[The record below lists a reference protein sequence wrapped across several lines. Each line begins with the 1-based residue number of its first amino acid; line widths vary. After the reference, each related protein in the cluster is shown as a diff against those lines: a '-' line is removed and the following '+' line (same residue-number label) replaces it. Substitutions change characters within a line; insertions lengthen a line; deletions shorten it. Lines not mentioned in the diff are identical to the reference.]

1 MAFTSIGAT
10 KAPGIDGIPA
20 SFYHKHWDTVKE
32 GIYSFIIGV
41 FSGSNDIRLV
51 NKTLLVLIPKIEKPS
66 SFLQMR
72 PISLCNV
79 LYKAITKIVAN
90 RIRRILPEIISQN
103 QGSFVPGRQ
112 MMDNV
117 VIAQEMVHSM
127 KMRKGK
133 KGIVALKLDLEKA
146 YDRLNWSFLLDS
158 LKRAGI
164 PENWRRLIEDC
175 ISSPVFQ
182 VLINGDMSDEF
193 SPSRGI
199 RQGDPMSPFLFV
211 IAMERLAHLIQ
222 EAMSKGILHPVSIN
236 KFCPPISHLFFAD
249 DVMIFVEGND
259 EQVGVVMD
267 ILNCFCA
274 ASGQKI
280 NIHKSRMLCSKNV
293 EKSVC
298 KKLRD
303 LSGIPL
309 THSLGKYLGVP
320 LRNDRVS
327 KASFK
332 ETLDKTN
339 GLCASWKANS
349 LSLAGRLTL
358 VQSVNCAA
366 PNHIMQACKLP
377 EPVLNELDKINRSFL
392 WGESGE
398 GRKIH
403 LVPWKEVCQPKS
415 MGGLG
420 IRQAKDNNKVLL
432 MKLLRRMWFD
442 SFFSLDT
449 LLKIRGVKI
458 SNQEEDK
465 HRHCWT
471 LTNNGAYFCKSAFE
485 AFTLNRSDPLSDTWK
500 SIWALKIPYRIRSF
514 LWLGVKDRLL
524 TNSDRHRRH
533 LADSG
538 ACSRCRGHIETL
550 CHALRD
556 CSKSKE
562 VWKKV
567 LPPHILP
574 SFLAHSENDWFSNGW
589 RNEEIFSEKTV
600 FIQNLPE
607 FFSKKLLIITESFK
621 GDSLARSTQ
630 NKEVHLVG
638 WSRPKDGVVKLN
650 TDGSCLNNGRIAAGG
665 VLRDAGGA
673 WMSGFTHNLG
683 LGSSFSTELWGILS
697 GVKLAR
703 SLGIKRLS
711 VESNNK
717 EAINMISDK
726 HAICLNSQNLIKAI
740 KRLGSSFEFL
750 EFSHIFR
757 EQNRIADRLAGAGHE
772 GMLGVTTLSDPP
784 IFLSSLLLEDR
795 IGKVMKKRFVPAHY
809 YKELLKEL
817 QSMSQGNQSV
827 EDYHKQLEMALIR
840 ADIQEDEE
848 ATMVRFLMGM
858 KREIRN
864 PLELQTYF
872 HMDEMLH
879 KAIKIERQL
888 QEVEKGRSKF
898 KGTTSTPWKS
908 DPRGNFKT
916 KSEFSSKSDQTPQV
930 DSKAFGKLQIGGTTP
945 KYKTTEKP
953 TRTREIVC
961 FKCQGRGHYARECSN
976 QKAMVMKHG
985 ELISESESEHESDDM
1000 PTLED
1005 CSDIEEVDS
1014 KGGHGVN
1021 LVTRR
1026 TLKMG
1031 VSGDI
1036 EQRKH
1041 IFHAHCNILGKTCL
1055 LIIDGGSCC
1064 NVVSNVLAS
1073 RLGISTIPHP
1083 NPYRL
1088 QWLNDSNELKVTK
1101 QVLLNFSIGSFSD
1114 EVLCDVVPMQ
1124 ACHVLLGRPWQ
1135 FDRSALHHGRTNK
1148 FTIAKDGKKYILPPL
1163 SPAEVFED
1171 QLYMREK
1178 ERSINKSQNLSLY
1191 AKLRDVKQAD
1201 FENKNL
1207 LLFYCKSFCLSSVS
1221 QSNLP
1226 SSISPLLQE
1235 FKDLFPEEMPNKL
1248 PPIRGIEHQIDFVPG
1263 AQIPNRPAYR
1273 SNPEETKELQRQ
1285 KDGTWRMCIDC
1296 RAVNKITVKYRHPIP
1311 RLDDML
1317 DELNGAVIFTKIDLK
1332 SGYHQIRMSL
1342 GDEWKT
1348 AFKTKHGLY
1357 EWLVMPFG
1365 LTNAPSTFMR
1375 LMNHVL
1381 REFIGKFVVV
1391 YFDDILIYSKS
1402 EAEHIEHV
1410 KVVLDV
1416 LREQK
1421 LYANLSKCSFCMEK
1435 VVFLGFIVSAQGVS
1449 VDIEKVKAIQ
1459 EWPTPNSVTE
1469 VRSFH
1474 GLASF
1479 YRRFVK
1485 NFSTIAAPLTEV
1497 IKKNVG
1503 FKWGKAQEDA
1513 FEMLKARL
1521 TSAPVLALPN
1531 FDKSFEIECDASG
1544 VGIGAVLMQE
1554 GRPIAFFSEKL
1565 SGATLNY
1572 PTYDKELYA
1581 LVRALQM
1588 WQHYLWPKEF
1598 VIHTDHESLKHLKG
1612 QQKLNRRHAKWV
1624 EFIETFPYV
1633 IKYKQGKE
1641 NVVADALSRRVSL
1654 LNVMHAKCLGF
1665 EYIKELYVDDLD
1677 FASIYKACELTAFGK
1692 FYRHEG
1698 YLFRDNR
1705 LCMPKCSH
1713 REFLVREAHGG
1724 GLMGHFGVAKT
1735 LDMISEHFFWPH
1747 MKRDVERICASCINC
1762 KKAKSRVMPHGLYTP
1777 LPVPNEPWTAIS
1789 MDFVMALPRSKR
1801 GNDSIFVVFSPFEI
1815 VYGFNPL
1822 TPLDLI
1828 PLPVDERK
1836 SLDGKKKAEMVLKL
1850 HEQVKQQLE
1859 KKNEHYAKQANKG
1872 RQCVLFEPGDWVWLH
1887 MRKERF
1893 PAQRKSKLHPRGDG
1907 PFQVVARIGDNAY
1920 KLDLPGD
1927 EDLRTNP
1934 FQERGNDVISKAQ
1947 EHGTKE
1953 LGVKEP
1959 NECFS
1964 KTNKELV
1971 KSL

>member
-1 MAFTSIGAT
+1 M
-10 KAPGIDGIPA
+10 
-20 SFYHKHWDTVKE
+20 
-32 GIYSFIIGV
+32 
-41 FSGSNDIRLV
+41 SNE
-51 NKTLLVLIPKIEKPS
+51 PKK
-66 SFLQMR
+66 
-72 PISLCNV
+72 
-79 LYKAITKIVAN
+79 
-90 RIRRILPEIISQN
+90 
-103 QGSFVPGRQ
+103 
-112 MMDNV
+112 DNV
-117 VIAQEMVHSM
+117 
-127 KMRKGK
+127 
-133 KGIVALKLDLEKA
+133 
-146 YDRLNWSFLLDS
+146 N
-158 LKRAGI
+158 
-164 PENWRRLIEDC
+164 
-175 ISSPVFQ
+175 
-182 VLINGDMSDEF
+182 
-193 SPSRGI
+193 
-199 RQGDPMSPFLFV
+199 
-211 IAMERLAHLIQ
+211 
-222 EAMSKGILHPVSIN
+222 
-236 KFCPPISHLFFAD
+236 
-249 DVMIFVEGND
+249 DVD
-259 EQVGVVMD
+259 
-267 ILNCFCA
+267 
-274 ASGQKI
+274 
-280 NIHKSRMLCSKNV
+280 
-293 EKSVC
+293 
-298 KKLRD
+298 
-303 LSGIPL
+303 
-309 THSLGKYLGVP
+309 
-320 LRNDRVS
+320 
-327 KASFK
+327 
-332 ETLDKTN
+332 
-339 GLCASWKANS
+339 
-349 LSLAGRLTL
+349 
-358 VQSVNCAA
+358 
-366 PNHIMQACKLP
+366 
-377 EPVLNELDKINRSFL
+377 
-392 WGESGE
+392 
-398 GRKIH
+398 
-403 LVPWKEVCQPKS
+403 
-415 MGGLG
+415 
-420 IRQAKDNNKVLL
+420 
-432 MKLLRRMWFD
+432 
-442 SFFSLDT
+442 
-449 LLKIRGVKI
+449 
-458 SNQEEDK
+458 
-465 HRHCWT
+465 
-471 LTNNGAYFCKSAFE
+471 
-485 AFTLNRSDPLSDTWK
+485 
-500 SIWALKIPYRIRSF
+500 
-514 LWLGVKDRLL
+514 
-524 TNSDRHRRH
+524 
-533 LADSG
+533 
-538 ACSRCRGHIETL
+538 
-550 CHALRD
+550 
-556 CSKSKE
+556 SKE
-562 VWKKV
+562 WQQA
-567 LPPHILP
+567 I
-574 SFLAHSENDWFSNGW
+574 
-589 RNEEIFSEKTV
+589 
-600 FIQNLPE
+600 
-607 FFSKKLLIITESFK
+607 
-621 GDSLARSTQ
+621 
-630 NKEVHLVG
+630 VG
-638 WSRPKDGVVKLN
+638 E
-650 TDGSCLNNGRIAAGG
+650 
-665 VLRDAGGA
+665 
-673 WMSGFTHNLG
+673 M
-683 LGSSFSTELWGILS
+683 
-697 GVKLAR
+697 
-703 SLGIKRLS
+703 
-711 VESNNK
+711 
-717 EAINMISDK
+717 
-726 HAICLNSQNLIKAI
+726 
-740 KRLGSSFEFL
+740 KRLGAIVADLVSNQKKSSQKKGGRGRLNFNDELSESEEEEQFGYRKRGNDRKDSNL
-750 EFSHIFR
+750 NAIKLKMPTFR
-757 EQNRIADRLAGAGHE
+757 GA
-772 GMLGVTTLSDPP
+772 SDPEAYLDWVRKVETIFDIHEYSEEKKVKLVVSELTEYAAVWWDQLKRTRKRDGDEP
-784 IFLSSLLLEDR
+784 IRTWGELK
-795 IGKVMKKRFVPAHY
+795 KVMKKRFVPAHY

-879 KAIKIERQL
+879 KAIKVERQL

-916 KSEFSSKSDQTPQV
+916 KSEFSSKSDQKPQV

-1036 EQRKH
+1036 EQREH

-1101 QVLLNFSIGSFSD
+1101 QVLLNFSIGSFAD

-1135 FDRSALHHGRTNK
+1135 FDRS
-1148 FTIAKDGKKYILPPL
+1148 
-1163 SPAEVFED
+1163 
-1171 QLYMREK
+1171 
-1178 ERSINKSQNLSLY
+1178 
-1191 AKLRDVKQAD
+1191 
-1201 FENKNL
+1201 
-1207 LLFYCKSFCLSSVS
+1207 
-1221 QSNLP
+1221 
-1226 SSISPLLQE
+1226 E

-1285 KDGTWRMCIDC
+1285 VEELMAKGLIRESMSPCAVPVILVPKKDGTWRMCID
-1296 RAVNKITVKYRHPIP
+1296 
-1311 RLDDML
+1311 
-1317 DELNGAVIFTKIDLK
+1317 
-1332 SGYHQIRMSL
+1332 S
-1342 GDEWKT
+1342 
-1348 AFKTKHGLY
+1348 
-1357 EWLVMPFG
+1357 
-1365 LTNAPSTFMR
+1365 
-1375 LMNHVL
+1375 
-1381 REFIGKFVVV
+1381 
-1391 YFDDILIYSKS
+1391 
-1402 EAEHIEHV
+1402 
-1410 KVVLDV
+1410 
-1416 LREQK
+1416 
-1421 LYANLSKCSFCMEK
+1421 
-1435 VVFLGFIVSAQGVS
+1435 QGVS

-1641 NVVADALSRRVSL
+1641 NVVADALSRR
-1654 LNVMHAKCLGF
+1654 
-1665 EYIKELYVDDLD
+1665 
-1677 FASIYKACELTAFGK
+1677 
-1692 FYRHEG
+1692 HEG

-1801 GNDSIFVVFSPFEI
+1801 GNDSIFVVVDRFSKMAHFIPCHKTDDAINIANLFFREVVRLHGMPKSIVSDRDPKFLSYFWKTLWNKLGTKLLFSTSCHPQTDGQTEVVNRTLGQLLRAVIQKNLKSWEECLPFIEFAYNRAIHSSTNFSPFEI

-1828 PLPVDERK
+1828 PLPV
-1836 SLDGKKKAEMVLKL
+1836 
-1850 HEQVKQQLE
+1850 
-1859 KKNEHYAKQANKG
+1859 
-1872 RQCVLFEPGDWVWLH
+1872 VWLH

-1959 NECFS
+1959 NRSGKLVDLVIISFS
-1964 KTNKELV
+1964 
-1971 KSL
+1971 

>member
-1 MAFTSIGAT
+1 M
-10 KAPGIDGIPA
+10 
-20 SFYHKHWDTVKE
+20 
-32 GIYSFIIGV
+32 
-41 FSGSNDIRLV
+41 SNE
-51 NKTLLVLIPKIEKPS
+51 PKK
-66 SFLQMR
+66 
-72 PISLCNV
+72 
-79 LYKAITKIVAN
+79 
-90 RIRRILPEIISQN
+90 
-103 QGSFVPGRQ
+103 
-112 MMDNV
+112 DNV
-117 VIAQEMVHSM
+117 
-127 KMRKGK
+127 
-133 KGIVALKLDLEKA
+133 
-146 YDRLNWSFLLDS
+146 N
-158 LKRAGI
+158 
-164 PENWRRLIEDC
+164 
-175 ISSPVFQ
+175 
-182 VLINGDMSDEF
+182 
-193 SPSRGI
+193 
-199 RQGDPMSPFLFV
+199 
-211 IAMERLAHLIQ
+211 
-222 EAMSKGILHPVSIN
+222 
-236 KFCPPISHLFFAD
+236 
-249 DVMIFVEGND
+249 DVD
-259 EQVGVVMD
+259 
-267 ILNCFCA
+267 
-274 ASGQKI
+274 
-280 NIHKSRMLCSKNV
+280 
-293 EKSVC
+293 
-298 KKLRD
+298 
-303 LSGIPL
+303 
-309 THSLGKYLGVP
+309 
-320 LRNDRVS
+320 
-327 KASFK
+327 
-332 ETLDKTN
+332 
-339 GLCASWKANS
+339 
-349 LSLAGRLTL
+349 
-358 VQSVNCAA
+358 
-366 PNHIMQACKLP
+366 
-377 EPVLNELDKINRSFL
+377 
-392 WGESGE
+392 
-398 GRKIH
+398 
-403 LVPWKEVCQPKS
+403 
-415 MGGLG
+415 
-420 IRQAKDNNKVLL
+420 
-432 MKLLRRMWFD
+432 
-442 SFFSLDT
+442 
-449 LLKIRGVKI
+449 
-458 SNQEEDK
+458 
-465 HRHCWT
+465 
-471 LTNNGAYFCKSAFE
+471 
-485 AFTLNRSDPLSDTWK
+485 
-500 SIWALKIPYRIRSF
+500 
-514 LWLGVKDRLL
+514 
-524 TNSDRHRRH
+524 
-533 LADSG
+533 
-538 ACSRCRGHIETL
+538 
-550 CHALRD
+550 
-556 CSKSKE
+556 SKE
-562 VWKKV
+562 WQQA
-567 LPPHILP
+567 I
-574 SFLAHSENDWFSNGW
+574 
-589 RNEEIFSEKTV
+589 
-600 FIQNLPE
+600 
-607 FFSKKLLIITESFK
+607 
-621 GDSLARSTQ
+621 
-630 NKEVHLVG
+630 VG
-638 WSRPKDGVVKLN
+638 E
-650 TDGSCLNNGRIAAGG
+650 
-665 VLRDAGGA
+665 
-673 WMSGFTHNLG
+673 M
-683 LGSSFSTELWGILS
+683 
-697 GVKLAR
+697 
-703 SLGIKRLS
+703 
-711 VESNNK
+711 
-717 EAINMISDK
+717 
-726 HAICLNSQNLIKAI
+726 
-740 KRLGSSFEFL
+740 KRLGA
-750 EFSHIFR
+750 IV
-757 EQNRIADRLAGAGHE
+757 ADLYSEEKKVKLVVSELTEYAAVWWDQLKRTRKRDGDE
-772 GMLGVTTLSDPP
+772 P
-784 IFLSSLLLEDR
+784 IRTWGELK
-795 IGKVMKKRFVPAHY
+795 KVMKKRFVPAHY

-1036 EQRKH
+1036 EQREH

-1135 FDRSALHHGRTNK
+1135 FDRS
-1148 FTIAKDGKKYILPPL
+1148 
-1163 SPAEVFED
+1163 
-1171 QLYMREK
+1171 
-1178 ERSINKSQNLSLY
+1178 
-1191 AKLRDVKQAD
+1191 
-1201 FENKNL
+1201 
-1207 LLFYCKSFCLSSVS
+1207 
-1221 QSNLP
+1221 
-1226 SSISPLLQE
+1226 E

-1285 KDGTWRMCIDC
+1285 VEELMAKGLIRESMSPCAVPVILVPKKDGTWRMCID
-1296 RAVNKITVKYRHPIP
+1296 
-1311 RLDDML
+1311 
-1317 DELNGAVIFTKIDLK
+1317 
-1332 SGYHQIRMSL
+1332 S
-1342 GDEWKT
+1342 
-1348 AFKTKHGLY
+1348 
-1357 EWLVMPFG
+1357 
-1365 LTNAPSTFMR
+1365 
-1375 LMNHVL
+1375 
-1381 REFIGKFVVV
+1381 
-1391 YFDDILIYSKS
+1391 
-1402 EAEHIEHV
+1402 
-1410 KVVLDV
+1410 
-1416 LREQK
+1416 
-1421 LYANLSKCSFCMEK
+1421 
-1435 VVFLGFIVSAQGVS
+1435 QGVS

-1641 NVVADALSRRVSL
+1641 NVVADALSRR
-1654 LNVMHAKCLGF
+1654 
-1665 EYIKELYVDDLD
+1665 
-1677 FASIYKACELTAFGK
+1677 
-1692 FYRHEG
+1692 HEG

-1801 GNDSIFVVFSPFEI
+1801 GNDSIFVVVDRFSKMAHFIPCHKTDDAINIANLFFREVVRLHGMPKSIVSDRDPKFLSYFWKTLWNKLGTKLLFSTSCHPQTDGQTEVVNRTLGQLLRAVIQKNLKSWEECLPFIEFAYNRAIHSSTNFSPFEI

-1828 PLPVDERK
+1828 PLPV
-1836 SLDGKKKAEMVLKL
+1836 
-1850 HEQVKQQLE
+1850 
-1859 KKNEHYAKQANKG
+1859 
-1872 RQCVLFEPGDWVWLH
+1872 VWLH

-1959 NECFS
+1959 NDSDYLETTVKGQKIVITPDYLATLLDLPNTGIQFRTTKEPIPKAIAEKMKGTPFNLPVFLVGAFQRSGRKLRLGYLITKIIQDKNIETIGEISSSGNVITAGLLNGLSHSQPLKGYDRNGNTEKEDIMAEIEQAIGEMENLTDLEQSSETAQSDEGTEPTNEPKTEYTSTVPSEIAQAEKEKKKGTCS
-1964 KTNKELV
+1964 KDFRTVPRKVRLMQRNKKKADQEIAESAQKKMRTAGDMDKEEETVLEPNITQED
-1971 KSL
+1971 SP

>member
-1 MAFTSIGAT
+1 M
-10 KAPGIDGIPA
+10 
-20 SFYHKHWDTVKE
+20 
-32 GIYSFIIGV
+32 
-41 FSGSNDIRLV
+41 SNE
-51 NKTLLVLIPKIEKPS
+51 PKK
-66 SFLQMR
+66 
-72 PISLCNV
+72 
-79 LYKAITKIVAN
+79 
-90 RIRRILPEIISQN
+90 
-103 QGSFVPGRQ
+103 
-112 MMDNV
+112 DNV
-117 VIAQEMVHSM
+117 
-127 KMRKGK
+127 
-133 KGIVALKLDLEKA
+133 
-146 YDRLNWSFLLDS
+146 N
-158 LKRAGI
+158 
-164 PENWRRLIEDC
+164 
-175 ISSPVFQ
+175 
-182 VLINGDMSDEF
+182 
-193 SPSRGI
+193 
-199 RQGDPMSPFLFV
+199 
-211 IAMERLAHLIQ
+211 
-222 EAMSKGILHPVSIN
+222 
-236 KFCPPISHLFFAD
+236 
-249 DVMIFVEGND
+249 DVD
-259 EQVGVVMD
+259 
-267 ILNCFCA
+267 
-274 ASGQKI
+274 
-280 NIHKSRMLCSKNV
+280 
-293 EKSVC
+293 
-298 KKLRD
+298 
-303 LSGIPL
+303 
-309 THSLGKYLGVP
+309 
-320 LRNDRVS
+320 
-327 KASFK
+327 
-332 ETLDKTN
+332 
-339 GLCASWKANS
+339 
-349 LSLAGRLTL
+349 
-358 VQSVNCAA
+358 
-366 PNHIMQACKLP
+366 
-377 EPVLNELDKINRSFL
+377 
-392 WGESGE
+392 
-398 GRKIH
+398 
-403 LVPWKEVCQPKS
+403 
-415 MGGLG
+415 
-420 IRQAKDNNKVLL
+420 
-432 MKLLRRMWFD
+432 
-442 SFFSLDT
+442 
-449 LLKIRGVKI
+449 
-458 SNQEEDK
+458 
-465 HRHCWT
+465 
-471 LTNNGAYFCKSAFE
+471 
-485 AFTLNRSDPLSDTWK
+485 
-500 SIWALKIPYRIRSF
+500 
-514 LWLGVKDRLL
+514 
-524 TNSDRHRRH
+524 
-533 LADSG
+533 
-538 ACSRCRGHIETL
+538 
-550 CHALRD
+550 
-556 CSKSKE
+556 SKE
-562 VWKKV
+562 WQQA
-567 LPPHILP
+567 I
-574 SFLAHSENDWFSNGW
+574 
-589 RNEEIFSEKTV
+589 
-600 FIQNLPE
+600 
-607 FFSKKLLIITESFK
+607 
-621 GDSLARSTQ
+621 
-630 NKEVHLVG
+630 VG
-638 WSRPKDGVVKLN
+638 E
-650 TDGSCLNNGRIAAGG
+650 
-665 VLRDAGGA
+665 
-673 WMSGFTHNLG
+673 M
-683 LGSSFSTELWGILS
+683 
-697 GVKLAR
+697 
-703 SLGIKRLS
+703 
-711 VESNNK
+711 
-717 EAINMISDK
+717 
-726 HAICLNSQNLIKAI
+726 
-740 KRLGSSFEFL
+740 KRLGA
-750 EFSHIFR
+750 IV
-757 EQNRIADRLAGAGHE
+757 ADLYSEEKKVKLVVSELTEYAAVWWDQLKRTRKRDGDE
-772 GMLGVTTLSDPP
+772 P
-784 IFLSSLLLEDR
+784 IRTWGELK
-795 IGKVMKKRFVPAHY
+795 KVMKKRFVPAHY

-1036 EQRKH
+1036 EQREH

-1135 FDRSALHHGRTNK
+1135 FDRS
-1148 FTIAKDGKKYILPPL
+1148 
-1163 SPAEVFED
+1163 
-1171 QLYMREK
+1171 
-1178 ERSINKSQNLSLY
+1178 
-1191 AKLRDVKQAD
+1191 
-1201 FENKNL
+1201 
-1207 LLFYCKSFCLSSVS
+1207 
-1221 QSNLP
+1221 
-1226 SSISPLLQE
+1226 E

-1285 KDGTWRMCIDC
+1285 VEELMAKGLIRESMSPCAVPVILVPKKDGTWRMCID
-1296 RAVNKITVKYRHPIP
+1296 
-1311 RLDDML
+1311 
-1317 DELNGAVIFTKIDLK
+1317 
-1332 SGYHQIRMSL
+1332 S
-1342 GDEWKT
+1342 
-1348 AFKTKHGLY
+1348 
-1357 EWLVMPFG
+1357 
-1365 LTNAPSTFMR
+1365 
-1375 LMNHVL
+1375 
-1381 REFIGKFVVV
+1381 
-1391 YFDDILIYSKS
+1391 
-1402 EAEHIEHV
+1402 
-1410 KVVLDV
+1410 
-1416 LREQK
+1416 
-1421 LYANLSKCSFCMEK
+1421 
-1435 VVFLGFIVSAQGVS
+1435 QGVS

-1641 NVVADALSRRVSL
+1641 NVVADALSRR
-1654 LNVMHAKCLGF
+1654 
-1665 EYIKELYVDDLD
+1665 
-1677 FASIYKACELTAFGK
+1677 
-1692 FYRHEG
+1692 HEG

-1801 GNDSIFVVFSPFEI
+1801 GNDSIFVVVDRFSKMAHFIPCHKTDDAINIANLFFREVVRLHGMPKSIVSDRDPKFLSYFWKTLWNKLGTKLLFSTSCHPQTDGQTEVVNRTLGQLLRAVIQKNLKSWEECLPFIEFAYNRAIHSSTNFSPFEI

-1828 PLPVDERK
+1828 PLPV
-1836 SLDGKKKAEMVLKL
+1836 
-1850 HEQVKQQLE
+1850 
-1859 KKNEHYAKQANKG
+1859 
-1872 RQCVLFEPGDWVWLH
+1872 VWLH

-1953 LGVKEP
+1953 LGRMKAILVQMKVAKALKGEKEFLATMTKEEKEDLLELAYSTIVLYLGNKVLREVSKETSAAGVWLKLEQLYMTKTLTNRVYLKGKLFGFKMNEDKPVEEYLDDFSKIIIDLENIELSSKQSPQTDEEKEDMERVPYSSVVGCLMYAMVCTRPDLAHAVSLISRFMANPGRAHWSAVKWVLRYVKGSLSKGLSYGGAEALVDDVAGFVDSDYTGSIDTRKSQTGYVFTVFGTAISWRASLQSVVTLSTTEAEFIAVTEAVKEAMWLRGVLT
-1959 NECFS
+1959 ELGVTQIDGLKIYCDSQGAIHLSKHQEDKVEIVSRCFLS
-1964 KTNKELV
+1964 LADDDAEQQVSVITTKSFPDAQAFSDEGSMRMGRLKEITTNTPLESQRTKPKLVDEVYSNNVVSMLHFREPDSVGDHRSTIGHIEL
-1971 KSL
+1971 KLPEEANWA

>member
-1 MAFTSIGAT
+1 M
-10 KAPGIDGIPA
+10 
-20 SFYHKHWDTVKE
+20 
-32 GIYSFIIGV
+32 
-41 FSGSNDIRLV
+41 SNE
-51 NKTLLVLIPKIEKPS
+51 PKK
-66 SFLQMR
+66 
-72 PISLCNV
+72 
-79 LYKAITKIVAN
+79 
-90 RIRRILPEIISQN
+90 
-103 QGSFVPGRQ
+103 
-112 MMDNV
+112 DNV
-117 VIAQEMVHSM
+117 
-127 KMRKGK
+127 
-133 KGIVALKLDLEKA
+133 
-146 YDRLNWSFLLDS
+146 N
-158 LKRAGI
+158 
-164 PENWRRLIEDC
+164 
-175 ISSPVFQ
+175 
-182 VLINGDMSDEF
+182 
-193 SPSRGI
+193 
-199 RQGDPMSPFLFV
+199 
-211 IAMERLAHLIQ
+211 
-222 EAMSKGILHPVSIN
+222 
-236 KFCPPISHLFFAD
+236 
-249 DVMIFVEGND
+249 DVD
-259 EQVGVVMD
+259 
-267 ILNCFCA
+267 
-274 ASGQKI
+274 
-280 NIHKSRMLCSKNV
+280 
-293 EKSVC
+293 
-298 KKLRD
+298 
-303 LSGIPL
+303 
-309 THSLGKYLGVP
+309 
-320 LRNDRVS
+320 
-327 KASFK
+327 
-332 ETLDKTN
+332 
-339 GLCASWKANS
+339 
-349 LSLAGRLTL
+349 
-358 VQSVNCAA
+358 
-366 PNHIMQACKLP
+366 
-377 EPVLNELDKINRSFL
+377 
-392 WGESGE
+392 
-398 GRKIH
+398 
-403 LVPWKEVCQPKS
+403 
-415 MGGLG
+415 
-420 IRQAKDNNKVLL
+420 
-432 MKLLRRMWFD
+432 
-442 SFFSLDT
+442 
-449 LLKIRGVKI
+449 
-458 SNQEEDK
+458 
-465 HRHCWT
+465 
-471 LTNNGAYFCKSAFE
+471 
-485 AFTLNRSDPLSDTWK
+485 
-500 SIWALKIPYRIRSF
+500 
-514 LWLGVKDRLL
+514 
-524 TNSDRHRRH
+524 
-533 LADSG
+533 
-538 ACSRCRGHIETL
+538 
-550 CHALRD
+550 
-556 CSKSKE
+556 SKE
-562 VWKKV
+562 WQQA
-567 LPPHILP
+567 I
-574 SFLAHSENDWFSNGW
+574 
-589 RNEEIFSEKTV
+589 
-600 FIQNLPE
+600 
-607 FFSKKLLIITESFK
+607 
-621 GDSLARSTQ
+621 
-630 NKEVHLVG
+630 VG
-638 WSRPKDGVVKLN
+638 E
-650 TDGSCLNNGRIAAGG
+650 
-665 VLRDAGGA
+665 
-673 WMSGFTHNLG
+673 M
-683 LGSSFSTELWGILS
+683 
-697 GVKLAR
+697 
-703 SLGIKRLS
+703 
-711 VESNNK
+711 
-717 EAINMISDK
+717 
-726 HAICLNSQNLIKAI
+726 
-740 KRLGSSFEFL
+740 KRLGA
-750 EFSHIFR
+750 IV
-757 EQNRIADRLAGAGHE
+757 ADLYSEEKKVKLVVSELTEYAAVWWDQLKRTRKRDGDE
-772 GMLGVTTLSDPP
+772 P
-784 IFLSSLLLEDR
+784 IRTWGELK
-795 IGKVMKKRFVPAHY
+795 KVMKKRFVPAHY

-1036 EQRKH
+1036 EQREH

-1135 FDRSALHHGRTNK
+1135 FDRS
-1148 FTIAKDGKKYILPPL
+1148 
-1163 SPAEVFED
+1163 
-1171 QLYMREK
+1171 
-1178 ERSINKSQNLSLY
+1178 
-1191 AKLRDVKQAD
+1191 
-1201 FENKNL
+1201 
-1207 LLFYCKSFCLSSVS
+1207 
-1221 QSNLP
+1221 
-1226 SSISPLLQE
+1226 E

-1285 KDGTWRMCIDC
+1285 VEELMAKGLIRESMSPCAVPVILVPKKDGTWRMCID
-1296 RAVNKITVKYRHPIP
+1296 
-1311 RLDDML
+1311 
-1317 DELNGAVIFTKIDLK
+1317 F
-1332 SGYHQIRMSL
+1332 
-1342 GDEWKT
+1342 
-1348 AFKTKHGLY
+1348 
-1357 EWLVMPFG
+1357 
-1365 LTNAPSTFMR
+1365 
-1375 LMNHVL
+1375 
-1381 REFIGKFVVV
+1381 
-1391 YFDDILIYSKS
+1391 
-1402 EAEHIEHV
+1402 
-1410 KVVLDV
+1410 
-1416 LREQK
+1416 
-1421 LYANLSKCSFCMEK
+1421 
-1435 VVFLGFIVSAQGVS
+1435 VFLGFIVSPQGVS

-1641 NVVADALSRRVSL
+1641 NVVADALSRR
-1654 LNVMHAKCLGF
+1654 
-1665 EYIKELYVDDLD
+1665 
-1677 FASIYKACELTAFGK
+1677 
-1692 FYRHEG
+1692 HEG

-1801 GNDSIFVVFSPFEI
+1801 GNDSIFVVVDRFSKMAHFIPCHKTDDAINIANLFFREVVRLHGMPKSIVSDRDPKFLSYFWKTLWNKLGTKLLFSTSCHPQTDGQTEVVNRTLGQLLRAVIQKNLKSWEECLPFIEFAYNRAIHSSTNFSPFEI

-1828 PLPVDERK
+1828 PLPV
-1836 SLDGKKKAEMVLKL
+1836 
-1850 HEQVKQQLE
+1850 
-1859 KKNEHYAKQANKG
+1859 
-1872 RQCVLFEPGDWVWLH
+1872 VWLH

-1953 LGVKEP
+1953 LGVDSKAFGKLQIGGTTPKYKTTEKPTRTREIVCFKCQGRGHYARECSNQKAMVMKHGELISESESEHESDDMPTLEDCSDIEEVDSKGGHGVNLVTRRTLKMGVSGDIEQREHIFHAHCNILGKTCLLIIDGGSCCNVVSNVLASRLGISTIPHPNPYRLQWLNDSNELKVTKQVLLNFSIGSFSDEVLCDVVPMQACHVLLGRPWSSSSSESTFELFNLTTSSETVISWTTSSGNSDSSEGTPSCDLAELCNLVCSNYRTRLSRTQNLPVAVSLIAPTIDSRQFSGMEASSSAPSRKKAPRAESTPSRMSAADLTNMADRYPWIKNYKTKLAAAHQRPACPPSGYLSVYSCHVERGFQLPLPKMMADILAYFGITVCQLHPNGWGLSEASRALIEIRKKQKEEEARKKGQVVDP
-1959 NECFS
+1959 RKSSEKRPTGDMVDPSLPKKKKSVSSSGGKLLADAIRADLILVCSPPCFEFETWRIQS
-1964 KTNKELV
+1964 W
-1971 KSL
+1971 